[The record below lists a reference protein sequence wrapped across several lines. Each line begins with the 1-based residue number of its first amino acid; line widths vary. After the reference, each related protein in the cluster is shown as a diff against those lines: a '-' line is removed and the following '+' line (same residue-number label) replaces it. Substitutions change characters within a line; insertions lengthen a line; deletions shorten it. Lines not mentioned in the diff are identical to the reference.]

1 MLQLATKRAAD
12 AKCRFVLNDAP
23 NLPLLDDRSFDLVYS
38 RLVLQHIPP
47 EFVRNYLREFVR
59 VTKSGGVIT
68 FQLPTPSLERP
79 PQSLLARSLP
89 GAVLPLARRM
99 KRRLEQSIQPH
110 SASYMDDYGLTSEET
125 ISIISS
131 CGGGIL
137 RIEADGSHGSNR
149 PGFKYWVTIA

>member
-131 CGGGIL
+131 CGGV
-137 RIEADGSHGSNR
+137 S
-149 PGFKYWVTIA
+149 